1 MTISTYKKTFLKL
14 ICKQFKT
21 MSYLLDE
28 TANIPP
34 PIAEATSDTTK

>member
-1 MTISTYKKTFLKL
+1 MIISTYKKTFLKL
-14 ICKQFKT
+14 TCKQIIT

-34 PIAEATSDTTK
+34 TIAEATSDTTK